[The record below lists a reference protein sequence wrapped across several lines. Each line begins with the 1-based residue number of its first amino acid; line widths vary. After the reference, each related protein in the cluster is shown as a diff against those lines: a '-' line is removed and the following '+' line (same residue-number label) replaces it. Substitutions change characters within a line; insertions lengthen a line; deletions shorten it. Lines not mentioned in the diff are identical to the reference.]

1 MSRQQ
6 VQLPVSSPRLLAS
19 AIGVALTAGSAGHM
33 VFAAEKTDAK
43 ASNGSIA
50 LDATS
55 ITGEAQDATSYNVEK
70 ASSPKYTAPLV
81 DTPRSVTVIPQQV
94 LKDTGALNMQDALR
108 TVPGITFGAGEGGN
122 PQGDRPFIRGFDAQ
136 GDTYLDG
143 VRDTG
148 SQSREIFAVE
158 SIEVSKGPNSA
169 IGGRGAAGGTI
180 NLVSK
185 KAHLGNSLDGGFTWG
200 SDQTQRYTF
209 DGNYQF
215 TDSAAGRLN
224 LMSHESNVAGRDQVD
239 YDRWGVAPSLV
250 FGLGTDTRVN
260 LDYYHLESNDTP
272 DSGIPYSIPTAGSA
286 ARTKANPDKPND
298 GGDSSNFYGLADR
311 DFRKGRTDTATF
323 AIEHDLTDA
332 LTIKN
337 TLRHGTSMQD
347 YILTQPDDS
356 QGNVNRGTVWR
367 RANTRV
373 SNTETTTNQTDLFGD
388 VYIAGFKNS
397 FSTGLELSNE
407 ESQKS
412 SYTVATTTGFT
423 ANGGRT
429 TVCPVGASTG
439 FNCTSLANPN
449 PNDPWNGA
457 ISRNYAGTDTKAN
470 TYALYVFDT
479 LELSEQWLVNMGL
492 RYDHFDT
499 EYKSYNG
506 AGATTFKGDDVSE
519 FVTGQFG
526 VVYKPA
532 PNGSIYASYATSAT
546 PPGATLGE
554 GQDGNP
560 LSGTP
565 DRSGNLLS
573 SDMEPETTKN
583 YEIGTKW
590 DFFND
595 RLSLTADVFRT
606 EKENA
611 RVQVNTT
618 TYENAGKTRVQGFEL
633 SASGKLTDKW
643 QIFAGY
649 AFMDSEQIDGGD
661 MPANKANNGNELPN
675 TPRNSA
681 SLWTTYQVTPKLTIG
696 GGAFYVDDV
705 FGSTANT
712 TMVDSY
718 VRYDAMAAYKLTK
731 NIDLQLNVQNLTDET
746 YYDKAFSTH
755 FANQA
760 AGRTALL
767 STNFHF

>member
-1 MSRQQ
+1 MRHVPSA
-6 VQLPVSSPRLLAS
+6 VSSPRLIVT
-19 AIGVALTAGSAGHM
+19 AIGVAFSASGAYAADPAASTAI
-33 VFAAEKTDAK
+33 T
-43 ASNGSIA
+43 

-55 ITGEAQDATSYNVEK
+55 VNGKAEQASTDYKVEK
-70 ASSPKYTAPLV
+70 ASSQKYTAPLV

-94 LKDTGALNMQDALR
+94 IKDTNALTLQDALR

-148 SQSREIFAVE
+148 AQTREIFAIESVE
-158 SIEVSKGPNSA
+158 VAKGPNSA

-185 KAHLGNSLDGGFTWG
+185 RAHLGNSLDGAWTWG

-215 TDSAAGRLN
+215 SDTVAGRLN
-224 LMSHESNVAGRDQVD
+224 LMTHESNVAGRDKVN
-239 YDRWGVAPSLV
+239 YDRWGIAPSLA
-250 FGLGTDTRVN
+250 FGLGTATRVN
-260 LDYYHLESNDTP
+260 LDYYHLESDDLP

-286 ARTKANPDKPND
+286 ARTSAHPSKPND
-298 GGDSSNFYGLADR
+298 GGDSDNFYGLTDR
-311 DFRKGRTDTATF
+311 DFRKSRVDIATF

-337 TLRHGTSMQD
+337 TFRHGNSMQD

-356 QGNVNRGTVWR
+356 KGNVNNGSVWR

-373 SNTETTTNQTDLFGD
+373 GNTSTTTNQTDLFGEF
-388 VYIAGFKNS
+388 YLGGLKNS
-397 FSTGLELSNE
+397 FSTGIELSRE
-407 ESQKS
+407 ESERET
-412 SYTVATTTGFT
+412 YNVDTDTVPGGAANTNCTPGMIGATSGY
-423 ANGGRT
+423 
-429 TVCPVGASTG
+429 
-439 FNCTSLANPN
+439 NCTSLSNPN
-449 PNDPWNGA
+449 PDDPWNGA
-457 ISRNYAGTDTKAN
+457 ISRNYAGTNTKSN
-470 TYALYVFDT
+470 TRAIYVFDT
-479 LELSEQWLVNMGL
+479 LELTPQWLLNMGL

-499 EYKSYNG
+499 QYRGYNADG
-506 AGATTFKGDDVSE
+506 STVVNSKGIASKGKDTSE
-519 FVTGQFG
+519 FVTGQLG
-526 VVYKPA
+526 LVWKPA
-532 PNGSIYASYATSAT
+532 DNGSIYVSYATSAT
-546 PPGATLGE
+546 PPGAMLGE
-554 GQDGNP
+554 GMEGNP
-560 LSGTP
+560 LGNTT

-573 SDMEPETTKN
+573 SDVEPEETTN

-590 DFFND
+590 DLLD
-595 RLSLTADVFRT
+595 ERLSLAAALFRT

-618 TYENAGKTRVQGFEL
+618 TYENVGETRVQGIEL
-633 SASGKLTDKW
+633 SASGKITDKW
-643 QIFAGY
+643 QVFAGY
-649 AFMDSEQIDGGD
+649 TYMEARQIDGG
-661 MPANKANNGNELPN
+661 PLGAANDGNQLPN
-675 TPRNSA
+675 TPNNSA
-681 SLWTTYQVTPKLTIG
+681 SLWTTYSITPKLTVG

-705 FGSTANT
+705 YGSVANT

-731 NIDLQLNVQNLTDET
+731 NVDLQLNVQNLTNEV

-767 STNFHF
+767 TTSVHF